1 MVITDE
7 YAPGRRVD
15 IHGDGQDG
23 VVLMWHGRGPD
34 ERSALAPLA
43 ELITLSGVRVLAAD
57 WDSTAADHGRAD
69 VLGSLAY
76 ARRVAATLGID
87 PGAVVNVGWSLGAT
101 AALGLAVASDG
112 PAHTVLLAPGD
123 GPRAV
128 SAVTGEA
135 LPAVFPAPVG
145 RRTIDIL
152 HGSRDDI
159 SNPPLVHG
167 LAARL
172 RASGWAPTVTE
183 LAVDHSGIVGLAIDP
198 ETQSYVAAQEPFVL
212 EAVDRVAAT
221 IVAAAT
227 SSS

>member
-1 MVITDE
+1 MITEE
-7 YAPGRRVD
+7 YAPGRLVD

-34 ERSALAPLA
+34 ERAALTPLA
-43 ELITLSGVRVLAAD
+43 RLVTLSDVRVLAAD

-76 ARRVAATLGID
+76 ARRTAADLGID
-87 PGAVVNVGWSLGAT
+87 PGDVVVTGWSLGAT
-101 AALGLAVASDG
+101 AALSLAVAPDG
-112 PAHTVLLAPGD
+112 QAHTVLLAPGD

-128 SAVTGEA
+128 SAVTGEP
-135 LPAVFPAPVG
+135 LPAVFPASTSG
-145 RRTIDIL
+145 RTIDML

-159 SNPPLVHG
+159 SHPTLVHG
-167 LAARL
+167 LSARL

-198 ETQSYVAAQEPFVL
+198 ATELYVAARDPIVV
-212 EAVDRVAAT
+212 EATERVAAT

-227 SSS
+227 ASS